1 MREVSLVDGR
11 TGSSV
16 RVLLQGSE
24 RTHRNGGGAG
34 SAGEWEVR

>member
-1 MREVSLVDGR
+1 MSLVER
-11 TGSSV
+11 RPESSV

-24 RTHRNGGGAG
+24 CTHRNGGGAG